1 MIVPVF
7 RRFRAS
13 AVIGYLV
20 AGALIGPQ
28 GLDLLRDI
36 DATRVLGELGVVFLL
51 FSLGLELS
59 IERITSL
66 RNYVFGLGTAQLVVT
81 ALVIWTGLRAFGVP
95 SGAALVLGGGLALS
109 STAVVLQM
117 LRQRRETG
125 TRYGRI
131 AVAVLLLQDLA
142 VLPLLTL
149 VPLLGRSES
158 GTLSALAMAFVKA
171 AAALLI
177 IFAVGRLALRPLLRA
192 VARGGDPELFTGIVL
207 LLVLG
212 VGGLTQLA
220 GLSMALGAFL
230 AGLLIAETE
239 YRPQVEGDVQPF
251 RGILLALFF
260 MTVGMSIN
268 VELLAERGPLLA
280 ALVAALLVTKAG
292 VLTLVSRGFGLAWP
306 GAASVGVMLA
316 QGGEFSFVL
325 FALAGERQ
333 VLTAEIAQLAVLV
346 VGLSMAVTPLLIA
359 VSRALARR
367 LPAGEPSAGTLA
379 PRELHDHVLIAGF
392 GRVGQTLALLLE
404 SRYVPY
410 AALDLD
416 HERVAE
422 ARGRGLPV
430 FFGDASRVDVL
441 RAIGV
446 ERARV
451 AVITLDQPESARG
464 TVQVLRRLLPEL
476 PILVRA
482 RDIVQCEQLALAG
495 GHRRGTRGRG
505 RQLAARREHAPPA
518 RQLAGGGRAGVG
530 GVPPGNLLAA
540 GGGHPRPIGQARRGA
555 RRLTTKTRAGARATE
570 VRRGRLT

>member
-177 IFAVGRLALRPLLRA
+177 I
-192 VARGGDPELFTGIVL
+192 
-207 LLVLG
+207 
-212 VGGLTQLA
+212 
-220 GLSMALGAFL
+220 
-230 AGLLIAETE
+230 
-239 YRPQVEGDVQPF
+239 
-251 RGILLALFF
+251 
-260 MTVGMSIN
+260 
-268 VELLAERGPLLA
+268 
-280 ALVAALLVTKAG
+280 
-292 VLTLVSRGFGLAWP
+292 W
-306 GAASVGVMLA
+306 ASVG
-316 QGGEFSFVL
+316 S
-325 FALAGERQ
+325 
-333 VLTAEIAQLAVLV
+333 
-346 VGLSMAVTPLLIA
+346 LSWRGSPWLSVH
-359 VSRALARR
+359 S
-367 LPAGEPSAGTLA
+367 LPACS
-379 PRELHDHVLIAGF
+379 
-392 GRVGQTLALLLE
+392 
-404 SRYVPY
+404 S
-410 AALDLD
+410 
-416 HERVAE
+416 
-422 ARGRGLPV
+422 
-430 FFGDASRVDVL
+430 
-441 RAIGV
+441 
-446 ERARV
+446 
-451 AVITLDQPESARG
+451 
-464 TVQVLRRLLPEL
+464 
-476 PILVRA
+476 
-482 RDIVQCEQLALAG
+482 
-495 GHRRGTRGRG
+495 
-505 RQLAARREHAPPA
+505 
-518 RQLAGGGRAGVG
+518 
-530 GVPPGNLLAA
+530 
-540 GGGHPRPIGQARRGA
+540 PRPS
-555 RRLTTKTRAGARATE
+555 T
-570 VRRGRLT
+570 VRRWRAMFSPFAGSSSRCSS